1 MCQKIILKRIKL
13 LKQSLSIL
21 WNSDISTLTY
31 KLLMT
36 GLCVAYELSNFM
48 YLFLWL
54 AAEGSKCTRGHILL
68 LLIAFRLN
76 EKEFLAYCPLF
87 MKWKEITS
95 CIISVYIIRFILFL
109 TFLSWVSP
117 SCSRCREWVLLLYF
131 VTDRCEVEEGVWE
144 VEGEGLRKKPP
155 PKWGSSSSSSEYS
168 LVSVFPE
175 LCSATKPRLQVQ
187 YSLISLWA

>member
-1 MCQKIILKRIKL
+1 
-13 LKQSLSIL
+13 
-21 WNSDISTLTY
+21 
-31 KLLMT
+31 MT

-131 VTDRCEVEEGVWE
+131 VTDRCEVEERVWE
-144 VEGEGLRKKPP
+144 VEGEGLGKKPP
-155 PKWGSSSSSSEYS
+155 PSEAAAAAALNTVWFLSFRSFAQQPNPDSRCSIPSSVCEHRNEES
-168 LVSVFPE
+168 LLFFLPCQE
-175 LCSATKPRLQVQ
+175 FLGGECQ
-187 YSLISLWA
+187 